1 MKHLQKFE
9 SFTNEMINENIFQN
23 AYNKVK
29 SKIAAWKD
37 SNIKEYFNQ
46 GINIFQK
53 TKDTTEGKN
62 IIAKLKELPE
72 NEKAK
77 LNAFVNDPSG
87 LYKNLVTNQAT
98 VTEAVNFDTVK
109 KFLGKL
115 VGGGVFIGSIAN
127 YIFSIVSTNFP
138 TSGSAYNFS
147 ANGGGL
153 AFATIA
159 MMLGFIVGAM
169 LYIGSSDSK
178 NAEAKTANPAPAPA
192 QAQAQAQ

>member
-53 TKDTTEGKN
+53 AKDTTEGQN

-77 LNAFVNDPSG
+77 LDAFVNDPSG

-109 KFLGKL
+109 KFLGKV
-115 VGGGVFIGSIAN
+115 VGGGVFVGSIAN
-127 YIFSIVSTNFP
+127 LIFAFVNSNFP

-147 ANGGGL
+147 ANGGI
-153 AFATIA
+153 AFATIV
-159 MMLGFIVGAM
+159 MMFGFVVGAM

-178 NAEAKTANPAPAPA
+178 NEN
-192 QAQAQAQ
+192 